1 MNLQT
6 TPTAQ
11 QTHTIKLEGN
21 FVFTAIFLL
30 AVIGDML
37 LGGQH
42 TLSLVQIFF
51 VTVLGNL
58 LAVQACR

>member
-1 MNLQT
+1 MTRQT
-6 TPTAQ
+6 STL
-11 QTHTIKLEGN
+11 KLGGI

-37 LGGQH
+37 LWGQH